1 MHWMPDPISQPR
13 YAFVLGARTRPS
25 QRVGLVLAIVLHLA
39 LFALLVRPIHREIT
53 ALLEMGRLTDHG
65 GGGGGGGGDRMAY
78 ISLPAPSASPP
89 ASAPEAPVVPAP
101 VVATPAPP
109 PIEFPPT
116 AIVTPETAVAGSVT
130 GTADSSTGA
139 GPGTGGG
146 TGGGAGG
153 GNGPGTGPGSGPGTG
168 GGAGGLARGP
178 RARAEMFPSLGETP
192 KEWRGRPIRVVMT
205 VGVDGKVNNVR
216 FEPDVTGKFGDR
228 MRETF
233 KNYRF
238 RPALSADGTPIESSF
253 VYTIN
258 P

>member
-25 QRVGLVLAIVLHLA
+25 QRVGLVLAIVLHLV

-53 ALLEMGRLTDHG
+53 ALLEMGRITDHG

-89 ASAPEAPVVPAP
+89 ASAPVAPVVPAP

-116 AIVTPETAVAGSVT
+116 AVVTPETAVAGLVT

-178 RARAEMFPSLGETP
+178 RPRAEMWPSVAEIP
-192 KEWRGRPIRVVMT
+192 KELRGREIRIVMS
-205 VGVDGKVNNVR
+205 VRADGRVDAVR
-216 FEPDVTGKFGDR
+216 FEPEIKGKFADR
-228 MRETF
+228 LRETM

-238 RPALSADGTPIESSF
+238 RPALDATGTPVDGTYPFTVSF
-253 VYTIN
+253 
-258 P
+258 